1 MNKIIIYKEIIAA
14 VVLQTSQVRFLKKK
28 TFKKEKFPSTAI
40 GKQIVVV
47 VAAFHT
53 CTDSQ

>member
-47 VAAFHT
+47 AAFHT